1 MMMMATT
8 KSRISPKQKAAAV
21 IIAMG
26 AENAS
31 QVYKYMRE
39 DEVEELTYEIA
50 RLYRLEAEDLEQI
63 LSDFYGLCLTQKVI
77 TEGGLD
83 YAKNVLEKAFGNQT
97 AANLLDR
104 VTRSL
109 RTKAFEFVRK
119 ADSKN
124 LMAIIQNEHPQTIAL
139 ILSYARP
146 DQASTVI
153 SELPKEKRIDVVE
166 RIAKMDRTSPE
177 IIKNVE
183 RVLERKFDSVV
194 SIDYTEIGGV
204 NYIADIMNQVDRG
217 TEKYI
222 FDELTRR
229 DPKLADDIRKRMF
242 VFEDITTLDN
252 MSIQRFIREVDS
264 KDIVIALKGAN
275 PEVAE
280 AFFANMSQRMGE
292 TIRSDMEYLHN
303 VRIRDVDEA
312 QQRIVAIIRKLEE
325 DGELVISKGGKDDII
340 A

>member
-1 MMMMATT
+1 MATT

-31 QVYKYMRE
+31 EVYKYMRE

-50 RLYRLEAEDLEQI
+50 RLYRLDAEDLEQI

-83 YAKNVLEKAFGNQT
+83 YAKNVLEKAFGTQT
-97 AANLLDR
+97 ASNLLDR

-119 ADSKN
+119 ADYKN
-124 LMAIIQNEHPQTIAL
+124 LLAIIQNEHPQTIAL
-139 ILSYARP
+139 ILSYARS

-166 RIAKMDRTSPE
+166 RIARMDRTSPE

-204 NYIADIMNQVDRG
+204 NYIADILNQVDRG

-242 VFEDITTLDN
+242 VFEDITSLDN
-252 MSIQRFIREVDS
+252 ISIQRFIREVDS
-264 KDIVIALKGAN
+264 KDLVIALKGAN
-275 PEVAE
+275 AEVTE
-280 AFFANMSQRMGE
+280 AFFANMSQRMAE
-292 TIRSDMEYLHN
+292 TIKSDMEYLHN

>member
-1 MMMMATT
+1 MATT

-31 QVYKYMRE
+31 EVYKYMRE

-50 RLYRLEAEDLEQI
+50 RLYRLDAEDLEQI

-83 YAKNVLEKAFGNQT
+83 YAKNVLEKAFGTQT
-97 AANLLDR
+97 ASNLLDR

-119 ADSKN
+119 ADYKN
-124 LMAIIQNEHPQTIAL
+124 LLAIIQNEHPQTIAL
-139 ILSYARP
+139 ILSYARS

-166 RIAKMDRTSPE
+166 RIARMDRTSPE

-204 NYIADIMNQVDRG
+204 NYIADILNQVDRG

-242 VFEDITTLDN
+242 VFEDITSLDN
-252 MSIQRFIREVDS
+252 ISIQRFIREVDS
-264 KDIVIALKGAN
+264 KDLVVALKGAN
-275 PEVAE
+275 AEVTE
-280 AFFANMSQRMGE
+280 AFFANMSQRMAE
-292 TIRSDMEYLHN
+292 TIKSDMEYLHN

>member
-1 MMMMATT
+1 MGSTN
-8 KSRISPKQKAAAV
+8 KSRISTKQKAAAV

-31 QVYKYMRE
+31 EVYKYMHE
-39 DEVEELTYEIA
+39 DEIEQLTYEIA
-50 RLYRLEAEDLEQI
+50 RLYRLEPEDLEQI
-63 LSDFYGLCLTQKVI
+63 LSDFYGLCVTQKVI

-83 YAKNVLEKAFGNQT
+83 YAKNVLEKAFGSQT
-97 AANLLDR
+97 ASSLLDR

-124 LMAIIQNEHPQTIAL
+124 LLAIIQNEHPQTIAL

-166 RIAKMDRTSPE
+166 RIARMDRTSPE
-177 IIKNVE
+177 TIKNVE
-183 RVLERKFDSVV
+183 RILERKFDSVV
-194 SIDYTEIGGV
+194 SIDFTEIGGV
-204 NYIADIMNQVDRG
+204 NYIADVLNQVDRG

-222 FDELTRR
+222 FDELTRK

-242 VFEDITTLDN
+242 VFEDIMQLDN
-252 MSIQRFIREVDS
+252 ISIQRFIREIDS
-264 KDIVIALKGAN
+264 KDLVVALKGAN
-275 PEVAE
+275 QEVTNVI
-280 AFFANMSQRMGE
+280 FANMSQRMAE
-292 TIRSDMEYLHN
+292 TVKSDMEYLHN
-303 VRIRDVDEA
+303 VRIRDVEEA
-312 QQRIVAIIRKLEE
+312 QQRIVGIIRKLEE

>member
-1 MMMMATT
+1 MATT
-8 KSRISPKQKAAAV
+8 KSRITPKQKAAAV
-21 IIAMG
+21 IISMG

-97 AANLLDR
+97 ATNLLDR

-139 ILSYARP
+139 ILSYARA

-166 RIAKMDRTSPE
+166 RIARMDRTSPE

-194 SIDYTEIGGV
+194 SVDYTEIGGV
-204 NYIADIMNQVDRG
+204 NYIADILNQVDRG

-229 DPKLADDIRKRMF
+229 DPKLADDIHKRMF
-242 VFEDITTLDN
+242 VFEDIMSLDN
-252 MSIQRFIREVDS
+252 MSIQRFIRDVDS

-292 TIRSDMEYLHN
+292 TIKSDMEFLHN